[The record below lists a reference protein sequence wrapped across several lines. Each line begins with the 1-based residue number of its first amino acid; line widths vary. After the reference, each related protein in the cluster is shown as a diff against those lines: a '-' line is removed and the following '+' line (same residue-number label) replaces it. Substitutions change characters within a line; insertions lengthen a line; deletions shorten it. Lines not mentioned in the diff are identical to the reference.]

1 MTING
6 VDLATQE
13 IQFQDQ
19 VVGYPRNIR
28 FKSDGS
34 RWGENGVPQIYTLG
48 NSTNTT
54 PIIRITIG
62 PDGSVSMMGR
72 RSLTSNLEPLE
83 LYGGTLF
90 NTVTW
95 KTTGSNTVV
104 ATMLVTGATV
114 MRGLGVGKKIIACP

>member
-1 MTING
+1 
-6 VDLATQE
+6 
-13 IQFQDQ
+13 
-19 VVGYPRNIR
+19 
-28 FKSDGS
+28 
-34 RWGENGVPQIYTLG
+34 
-48 NSTNTT
+48 
-54 PIIRITIG
+54 
-62 PDGSVSMMGR
+62 DGSVSMMGR

>member
-1 MTING
+1 
-6 VDLATQE
+6 
-13 IQFQDQ
+13 
-19 VVGYPRNIR
+19 
-28 FKSDGS
+28 
-34 RWGENGVPQIYTLG
+34 
-48 NSTNTT
+48 
-54 PIIRITIG
+54 
-62 PDGSVSMMGR
+62 
-72 RSLTSNLEPLE
+72 SNLEPLE